1 MYTLMR
7 FIDILFDLYSF
18 IIIVRTLLPWLG
30 VSNYHP
36 VMRFLIQI
44 TEPVLAPLRRYIPP
58 MGGLDFTPMAAL
70 LAIWLFE
77 QVLQLLVMA
86 LF

>member
-18 IIIVRTLLPWLG
+18 AIIIRSLLPWLG
-30 VSNYHP
+30 VSRYHP
-36 VMRFLIQI
+36 AMSFLIQI

-58 MGGLDFTPMAAL
+58 MSGLDFTPMVAL
-70 LAIWLFE
+70 LVIWLVE
-77 QVLQLLVMA
+77 QVLQLLILA

>member
-1 MYTLMR
+1 MR

-36 VMRFLIQI
+36 AMRFLIQI